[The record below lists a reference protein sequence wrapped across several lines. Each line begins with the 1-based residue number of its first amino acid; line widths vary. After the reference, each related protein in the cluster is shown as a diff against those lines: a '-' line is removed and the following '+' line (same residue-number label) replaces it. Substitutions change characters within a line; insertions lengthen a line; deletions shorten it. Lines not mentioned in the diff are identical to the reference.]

1 MANAPTD
8 LDEIRRDLGRAL
20 KLIEQK
26 APEYTKAR
34 EYYEGKRAEIA
45 GSSVAKAII
54 AQGKE
59 TPISFAHIPVDVI
72 VEKVELASITA
83 PEAAAKAALEA
94 WYTANDL
101 DDESDDWV
109 RKAGFFGDYYAVTDP
124 TGLDEDGAATIED
137 IDTIGMSPLSTIVV
151 YDKKTERIPLYG
163 LHTWE
168 TGTEKRPETH
178 AVLYYDNASIK
189 LVSMSGKVADANDY
203 ILDYPDDGEV
213 EDAWI
218 EHDSGRM
225 LIEHLAIGGRPY
237 GVPLHR
243 RAWAFQDAIA
253 KISANNLVNVDAQG
267 LPSRWALLDPAAEV
281 DDDIDDDFGTDGPTS
296 SSEGRG
302 DGQQG
307 ATKATRVRAM
317 PGSIAMLRGIKQVG
331 TFDQGDSNSFLGNL
345 DWYVRGMAVATGIPL
360 FEFDLTGDQPSG
372 EARRRAE
379 GRANRRAASVKRQA
393 AGFFSR
399 IAETVL
405 ALSNINGAVSVTFN
419 PSETSTDKE
428 GLELVSA
435 KVKAGV
441 PLRQALLE
449 AGYTD
454 TQVNDW
460 YPVNEAALSIET
472 VSAIATALASLG
484 NAKTLGAIT
493 DEGIEAMIPQLFQ
506 YATLAAEGPTVIDAP
521 DDDGAIVTNAGSD
534 FKARADALG
543 ILVRAGADPEEAALA
558 AETGDLSSLTFPNV
572 PVTVRLPESA
582 AAGLEGDAPTPPAAP

>member
-34 EYYEGKRAEIA
+34 EYYDGKRAEIA

-83 PEAAAKAALEA
+83 PEAAAKAALET
-94 WYTANDL
+94 WYTTNDL
-101 DDESDDWV
+101 EDESEDWV
-109 RKAGFFGDYYAVTDP
+109 RKGGIFGDYYAVTDP
-124 TGLDEDGAATIED
+124 VGLDEDGAATVED

-163 LHTWE
+163 LHVWD
-168 TGTEKRPETH
+168 TGTEKKPECK
-178 AVLYYDNASIK
+178 AVLYYDDASIK
-189 LVSMSGKVADANDY
+189 LVSTTGKTTDPTDY
-203 ILDYPDDGEV
+203 TLDYPDDGDI

-218 EHDSGRM
+218 EHDNDRM

-307 ATKATRVRAM
+307 ATRSTRVRSM

-393 AGFFSR
+393 AGFFTR
-399 IAETVL
+399 LAETVL
-405 ALSNINGAVSVTFN
+405 TLSGVAGRVSVTFN

-454 TQVNDW
+454 VQVNEW
-460 YPVNEAALSIET
+460 YPANEAAISIES

-493 DEGIEAMIPQLFQ
+493 DEGIETMLPQLFR
-506 YATLAAEGPTVIDAP
+506 YATLASEGPRVEESPAGDL
-521 DDDGAIVTNAGSD
+521 VVNAGSD
-534 FKARADALG
+534 FKAKADALG

>member
-20 KLIEQK
+20 RLIEK
-26 APEYTKAR
+26 RAPEYTKAR
-34 EYYEGKRAEIA
+34 EYYEGSRAEIA
-45 GSSVAKAII
+45 GSTVAKAII

-72 VEKVELASITA
+72 VDKVELASITA
-83 PEAAAKAALEA
+83 PEAAAKAALET
-94 WYTANDL
+94 WYTTNDL
-101 DDESDDWV
+101 EDESEDWV
-109 RKAGFFGDYYAVTDP
+109 RKGGIFGDYYAVTDP
-124 TGLDEDGAATIED
+124 VGLDEDGAATIED

-163 LHTWE
+163 LHVWD
-168 TGTEKRPETH
+168 TGTEKKPECK
-178 AVLYYDNASIK
+178 AVLYYDDASIK
-189 LVSMSGKVADANDY
+189 LVSTTGKTTDPSDY
-203 ILDYPDDGEV
+203 TLDYPDDGDI

-218 EHDSGRM
+218 EHDNDRM

-281 DDDIDDDFGTDGPTS
+281 DDDIDDDFGTDGPGS
-296 SSEGRG
+296 AAAGKG

-307 ATKATRVRAM
+307 ATKATRVRSM

-393 AGFFSR
+393 AGFFTR
-399 IAETVL
+399 LAETVL
-405 ALSNINGAVSVTFN
+405 TLSGVAGRVSVTFN

-454 TQVNDW
+454 VQVNEW
-460 YPVNEAALSIET
+460 YPANEAAISIES

-493 DEGIEAMIPQLFQ
+493 DEGIETMLPQLFR
-506 YATLAAEGPTVIDAP
+506 YATLASEGPRVEESPAGDL
-521 DDDGAIVTNAGSD
+521 VVNAGSD
-534 FKARADALG
+534 FKAKADALG

>member
-20 KLIEQK
+20 RLIEKK

-34 EYYEGKRAEIA
+34 EYYEGSRAEIA
-45 GSSVAKAII
+45 GSTVAKAII

-59 TPISFAHIPVDVI
+59 APISFAHIPVDVI
-72 VEKVELASITA
+72 VDKVELASITA
-83 PEAAAKAALEA
+83 PEAAAKAALET
-94 WYTANDL
+94 WYTTNDL
-101 DDESDDWV
+101 EDESEDWV
-109 RKAGFFGDYYAVTDP
+109 RKGGIFGDYYAVTDP
-124 TGLDEDGAATIED
+124 VGLDEDGAATVED

-163 LHTWE
+163 LHVWD
-168 TGTEKRPETH
+168 TGTEKKPECK
-178 AVLYYDNASIK
+178 AVLYYDDASIK
-189 LVSMSGKVADANDY
+189 LVSTTGKTTDPTDY
-203 ILDYPDDGEV
+203 TLDYPDDGDI

-218 EHDSGRM
+218 EHDNDRM

-307 ATKATRVRAM
+307 ATKATRVRSM

-393 AGFFSR
+393 AGFFTR
-399 IAETVL
+399 LAETVL
-405 ALSNINGAVSVTFN
+405 TLSGVAGKVSVTFN

-454 TQVNDW
+454 VQVNEW
-460 YPVNEAALSIET
+460 YPANEAAISIES

-493 DEGIEAMIPQLFQ
+493 DEGIETMLPQLFR
-506 YATLAAEGPTVIDAP
+506 YATLASEGPRVEESPAGDL
-521 DDDGAIVTNAGSD
+521 VVNAGSD
-534 FKARADALG
+534 FKAKADALG

-558 AETGDLSSLTFPNV
+558 AETGNLSSLTFPNV